1 MGALPAI
8 IERFVAALSA
18 ANSIGCHQLVRRI
31 AVRFLFRLILF
42 AAGAALAYQLVGRA
56 SGAYARTT
64 CPHCGSTVGV
74 FFPLEG
80 MEVYCDNCNQPMVI
94 NKEANRWTAEAVS

>member
-1 MGALPAI
+1 RPA
-8 IERFVAALSA
+8 RPMRSVATS
-18 ANSIGCHQLVRRI
+18 RRI

-64 CPHCGSTVGV
+64 CPHCGSSVGV

-80 MEVYCDNCNQPMVI
+80 MEVYCDSCNQPMVI
-94 NKEANRWTAEAVS
+94 NKAANRWTAEAVSEELSAVSCQLSASY